1 MARQR
6 NETAH
11 EARRSEI
18 LRVAATLFLER
29 GFHQTGIA
37 AICDALGMSPGALYR
52 YFPSKAEI
60 ILAIVDADREETEER
75 IGALGRAPDFRAAL
89 VAGLDEAMC
98 AMSGEARLALEI
110 AAEGARDEAVRDR
123 LARSDRE
130 ARAALAAAIA
140 RAMAAGEV
148 GPEVEPEGAAALIVA
163 LVDGAAGPAGAA
175 FAGLPPERRA
185 TALARLIE
193 GLLGPKRPS

>member
-130 ARAALAAAIA
+130 ARAALAAALA

>member
-140 RAMAAGEV
+140 RARAAGEV